1 MCPPSWTRWKA
12 KQHADGPWEQR
23 AGGPGSRPAA
33 GAEATGTAE
42 HLPWGTQPTLYFC
55 QLSPCQKVG
64 PAVDSLTQEVRN
76 LDLLYTTPFRET
88 TGWMTAS
95 CLSWAY
101 PNGKA
106 YPSWDLHANPH
117 LVRFPAV
124 SIFTSAS
131 STLLWKPSPTLRFL
145 LHCFF
150 EPCSLTWWSR
160 ELGATPSTVPTT
172 ASSFTFCPVLSL
184 PGSSASCLHA
194 AHQSVSVPTP
204 QVSSGKNCI
213 FTRLRWLLLA
223 PTHCSLKTAI
233 HLQSPRDSTPPIS
246 HFGSSVACRPKSTTS
261 LLFLQVD
268 H

>member
-95 CLSWAY
+95 CLSWAF
-101 PNGKA
+101 PMEK
-106 YPSWDLHANPH
+106 PTH
-117 LVRFPAV
+117 LG
-124 SIFTSAS
+124 TCM
-131 STLLWKPSPTLRFL
+131 PTLTWSGSLQCLSSHRPLVPYSENHL
-145 LHCFF
+145 LPFGS
-150 EPCSLTWWSR
+150 CSI
-160 ELGATPSTVPTT
+160 
-172 ASSFTFCPVLSL
+172 ASLSL
-184 PGSSASCLHA
+184 
-194 AHQSVSVPTP
+194 VP
-204 QVSSGKNCI
+204 
-213 FTRLRWLLLA
+213 
-223 PTHCSLKTAI
+223 
-233 HLQSPRDSTPPIS
+233 
-246 HFGSSVACRPKSTTS
+246 
-261 LLFLQVD
+261 
-268 H
+268 